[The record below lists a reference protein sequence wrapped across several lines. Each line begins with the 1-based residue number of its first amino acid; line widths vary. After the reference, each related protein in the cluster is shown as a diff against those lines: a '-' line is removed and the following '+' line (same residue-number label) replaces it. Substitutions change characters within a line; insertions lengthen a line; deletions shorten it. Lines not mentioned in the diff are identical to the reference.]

1 MMKKNS
7 VPLLVVLLLPVLAMA
22 WPGPVQA
29 RLTASIDLSRQVMTV
44 SVNGRHAYAWPISSG
59 RRGYRTPTGNYRP
72 GTMKR
77 MHYSRKYHNS
87 PMPWSVFFRGGYAI
101 HGTYATRALGRPAS
115 HGCVR
120 LHPANA
126 RTFYRL
132 IRQHGKRHTRIIIR
146 GRTAMPRRV
155 ATSPR
160 RSVIRKA
167 KLKRRHHLRR
177 PPRTKRVVY
186 RTSRRPVRYEA
197 DLAPGFD
204 PVPRRYYYIYRY

>member
-1 MMKKNS
+1 MKKQP
-7 VPLLVVLLLPVLAMA
+7 VLLLAAMLLPVLTMAMPA
-22 WPGPVQA
+22 PARA

-44 SVNGRHAYAWPISSG
+44 SINGRHAYSWPVSSG
-59 RRGYRTPTGNYRP
+59 RRGYRTPTGSYRP

-101 HGTYATRALGRPAS
+101 HGTYATKALGRPAS

-126 RTFYRL
+126 KTFYRL

-146 GRTAMPRRV
+146 GRTATPRRV
-155 ATSPR
+155 A
-160 RSVIRKA
+160 RSGRNRVKKA
-167 KLKRRHHLRR
+167 KLSRRQHLRR
-177 PPRTKRVVY
+177 THRPKRVAY
-186 RTSRRPVRYEA
+186 RNARRPARYEV
-197 DLAPGFD
+197 DYAPDFD
-204 PVPRRYYYIYRY
+204 PAPRRYYYIYRY